1 LPHAHIYNYSKV
13 PQVDDILDAEVQDSA
28 DFRAA
33 MFDADGLVEALDSDL
48 NDMHKCRAS
57 EEARYIISV

>member
-1 LPHAHIYNYSKV
+1 LPRTHIYNYSKAS
-13 PQVDDILDAEVQDSA
+13 QVDDILDADVQDSA

-33 MFDADGLVEALDSDL
+33 TFDADGLVEALDSDL
-48 NDMHKCRAS
+48 NDVHKCRAS